1 MDKRE
6 PQGILKTEE
15 RNRLLELGSDG
26 KVVAKSV
33 G

>member
-1 MDKRE
+1 MGKRE
-6 PQGILKTEE
+6 PQDILKTEE

>member
-1 MDKRE
+1 MGKRE
-6 PQGILKTEE
+6 RQGILKTEE
-15 RNRLLELGSDG
+15 RNRLLELESDG